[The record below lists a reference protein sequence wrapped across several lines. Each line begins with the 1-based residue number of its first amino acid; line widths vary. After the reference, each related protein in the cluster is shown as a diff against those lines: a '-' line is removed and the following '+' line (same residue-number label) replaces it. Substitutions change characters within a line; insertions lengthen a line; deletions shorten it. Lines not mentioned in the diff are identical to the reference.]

1 MTEAAN
7 ALAAIAAAY
16 HDPDAVARALAAE
29 GRRVIRTIGSDA
41 PDAFL
46 RAAGFVPVRV
56 APGNA
61 AATPRADAL
70 IGSATGRQRVH
81 HLLEWLLD
89 PAQVD
94 TPILITRADSEQ
106 PQLFAA
112 LRELRRLGA
121 DGPNRFAMLDLLHQ
135 PRESS
140 RSYNRVR
147 LAQLGVWLAEQGG
160 AAPTDDMIAAGHPVE
175 ARLRDRVLA
184 MQALRSASSPI
195 LRGTEFLHIAG
206 ATAVLPPETT
216 IDHLDAI
223 LAQPGN
229 PLVAT
234 RRVWVTGSAPE
245 HDDAYTEIERDGA
258 VIVGESHDW
267 GLARFRL
274 PPARTCEDF
283 SDPARLAPL
292 ATREIAGLAEE
303 SIAAARDAHADAIV
317 NLALDGEEV
326 APWLLKPL
334 RAQAAELAIEAV
346 VRPEP
351 AEASPEPRPS
361 AAQRSAPE
369 RSRKALTIAADFGTY
384 QRDWFAGIRAAVAD
398 GAPFAVVNAN
408 APQEILRAFDLPFVV
423 NQWWASIVAAKRQSG
438 RYRGLLAEHGYP
450 AAIEA
455 YSTQAL
461 AAAFD
466 DDADQAP
473 WGGLPSPD
481 FVHAIASSDPTP
493 AIFEAMATAHEAKRF
508 VYERTVD
515 PRSEIETRWWEV
527 MHDDW
532 DVALEP
538 ERLDLLVAE
547 LRTVIAEIEHATGR
561 VFDEGRFR
569 EVMTLVNEQE
579 TYYRATRDLIAR
591 AVPAPISIVDSM
603 PATMVPQ
610 WHRGSVWARDAARA
624 FHDEVAARVAAGQGA
639 AGEERVRLMWVGR
652 GLWSDTAFYQRWED
666 SHGAVFVWSMY
677 LALAADGYIR
687 SFDGG
692 RDPLRALAARFLTMG
707 DELRMPS
714 WSGPWHVHEAQ
725 SHQIDGAVALSDA
738 DPFTVRALVDA
749 GVPVLELGIDNFA
762 LGPDDLVTLNT
773 RVVAFIEGPAGER
786 AAARRGDT
794 A

>member
-1 MTEAAN
+1 MTGAAN

-16 HDPDAVARALAAE
+16 RDPDAVARGLAAD

-46 RAAGFVPVRV
+46 RAAGFAPVRV
-56 APGNA
+56 APPDM
-61 AATPRADAL
+61 ATPRADAL
-70 IGSATGRQRVH
+70 IGPATARRRMH
-81 HLLEWLLD
+81 RLLEWLLD
-89 PAQVD
+89 PAQAD

-121 DGPNRFAMLDLLHQ
+121 AGPKRFAMLDLLHQ

-140 RSYNRVR
+140 RAYNRGR
-147 LAQLGVWLAEQGG
+147 LAQLGAWLTEQGG
-160 AAPTDDMIAAGHPVE
+160 VVPTDDTIAAGHVVE
-175 ARLRDRVLA
+175 AQLRER
-184 MQALRSASSPI
+184 ALMVHAQRSAASPTLGGTDF
-195 LRGTEFLHIAG
+195 LRIVG
-206 ATAVLPPETT
+206 ASAVLPPDVLTA
-216 IDHLDAI
+216 HLDAI
-223 LAQPGN
+223 LAAPAA
-229 PLVAT
+229 PVVAA
-234 RRVWVTGSAPE
+234 RRIWVTGSAPE
-245 HDDAYTEIERDGA
+245 DDRVYAEIERDGA

-267 GLARFRL
+267 GLARFRV
-274 PPARTCEDF
+274 PPAGTLEEF
-283 SDPARLAPL
+283 SQPDRLAPL
-292 ATREIAGLAEE
+292 TARGIATLAGEA
-303 SIAAARDAHADAIV
+303 IADARTVGADTII
-317 NLALDGEEV
+317 NLALDGDEV
-326 APWLLKPL
+326 APWLVKPL
-334 RAQAAELAIEAV
+334 RAQAGGLQIAPF
-346 VRPEP
+346 VRPAP
-351 AEASPEPRPS
+351 PEAAPERSASTAPRI
-361 AAQRSAPE
+361 APE
-369 RSRKALTIAADFGTY
+369 RSRKALNVAADFGAY
-384 QRDWFAGIRAAVAD
+384 QREWFAGIRAAVAD

-408 APQEILRAFDLPFVV
+408 APQEILRAFGVPFVV
-423 NQWWASIVAAKRQSG
+423 NQWWASIVAAKRQSR
-438 RYRGLLAEHGYP
+438 RYRGLLADHGYP
-450 AAIEA
+450 ADVEA

-493 AIFEAMATAHEAKRF
+493 AIFEAMAVEHAAARF

-515 PRSEIETRWWEV
+515 PRPEIETRWWEV

-532 DVALEP
+532 EVALEP

-547 LRTVIAEIEHATGR
+547 LRAVVAEIEQATGR
-561 VFDEGRFR
+561 SFDEARFR

-579 TYYRATRDLIAR
+579 SYYRATRDLIAR

-624 FHDEVAARVAAGQGA
+624 FHDEVAARVAAGQGVTN
-639 AGEERVRLMWVGR
+639 EERVRLMWVGR
-652 GLWSDTAFYQRWED
+652 GLWSDTAFYQRWEE

-687 SFDGG
+687 NFDGG
-692 RDPLRALAARFLTMG
+692 RDPMRALAARFLTMG

-749 GVPVLELGIDNFA
+749 GIPVLELGVDNFA
-762 LGPDDLVTLNT
+762 LGPDDLERLNT
-773 RVVAFIEGPAGER
+773 RVVAFIEGPAGAR
-786 AAARRGDT
+786 GAARLGG
-794 A
+794 AA

>member
-1 MTEAAN
+1 MTRAAT
-7 ALAAIAAAY
+7 AFAAIAAAY
-16 HDPDAVARALAAE
+16 HDPDAVARALTAD
-29 GRRVIRTIGSDA
+29 GVRVIRTIGSDA

-46 RAAGFVPVRV
+46 RAAGFAPVR
-56 APGNA
+56 ARPADGP
-61 AATPRADAL
+61 ATPRADAL
-70 IGSATGRQRVH
+70 IGKAAGRRRVH
-81 HLLEWLLD
+81 RLIEWLLD
-89 PAQVD
+89 PVQAE

-106 PQLFAA
+106 PQVFAA

-121 DGPNRFAMLDLLHQ
+121 DGPKRFTMLDLLHQ

-140 RSYNRVR
+140 RAYNRSR

-160 AAPTDDMIAAGHPVE
+160 EAPSDETIAAGHALEMRLHDRMLAVQ
-175 ARLRDRVLA
+175 ARRVISPSAVCGTDFLRIV
-184 MQALRSASSPI
+184 
-195 LRGTEFLHIAG
+195 G
-206 ATAVLPPETT
+206 ACAVLPPERM
-216 IDHLDAI
+216 IAYLDAI
-223 LAQPGN
+223 LAEPVEPG
-229 PLVAT
+229 AAA

-245 HDDAYTEIERDGA
+245 DDRAYAEIEHGGA

-267 GLARFRL
+267 GAARFRL
-274 PPARTCEDF
+274 PPARSLEAF

-292 ATREIAGLAEE
+292 SSRTIATLATE
-303 SIAAARDAHADAIV
+303 SIADARAAGAEAIV

-334 RAQAAELAIEAV
+334 RAQAGNLTVESF

-351 AEASPEPRPS
+351 VAPSPRAP
-361 AAQRSAPE
+361 AAQRAAPE
-369 RSRKALTIAADFGTY
+369 RSRKLLDVTADFGTF
-384 QRDWFAGIRAAVAD
+384 QRDWFAGIRAAVAG

-438 RYRGLLAEHGYP
+438 RYRTLLTEHSYP
-450 AAIEA
+450 AEIEA

-466 DDADQAP
+466 GQADQAP

-493 AIFEAMATAHEAKRF
+493 AIFEAMAVEHDASRF
-508 VYERTVD
+508 LYERTVD
-515 PRSEIETRWWEV
+515 PRPEIETRWWDV

-532 DVALEP
+532 EVALES

-547 LRTVIAEIEHATGR
+547 LRAVIAEIERTTGR
-561 VFDEGRFR
+561 SFDEARFR
-569 EVMTLVNEQE
+569 DVMTLVNEQE
-579 TYYRATRDLIAR
+579 AYYRATRDLIAR

-610 WHRGSVWARDAARA
+610 WHRGSRWARDAARA
-624 FHDEVAARVAAGQGA
+624 FHDEVAARVAAGQGVTA
-639 AGEERVRLMWVGR
+639 RERVRLMWVGR
-652 GLWSDTAFYQRWED
+652 GLWSDTAFYQRWEE

-687 SFDGG
+687 NFGAG

-725 SHQIDGAVALSDA
+725 SHRIDGAIALSDA

-749 GVPVLELGIDNFA
+749 GIPVLELGVDNFA
-762 LGPDDLVTLNT
+762 LGPDDLERLDA
-773 RVVAFIEGPAGER
+773 RVVAFIEGPAGACAAVR
-786 AAARRGDT
+786 LDAAA
-794 A
+794 

>member
-1 MTEAAN
+1 MTGGAT

-16 HDPDAVARALAAE
+16 RDPDTVARALAAD
-29 GRRVIRTIGSDA
+29 GQRVIRTIGSDA

-46 RAAGFVPVRV
+46 RAAGFAPVRV
-56 APGNA
+56 VAPDV
-61 AATPRADAL
+61 ATPRADAL
-70 IGSATGRQRVH
+70 IGSATGRNRMH
-81 HLLEWLLD
+81 RLLDWLLD
-89 PAQVD
+89 PAQAD

-121 DGPNRFAMLDLLHQ
+121 AGPKRFAMLDLLHQ

-140 RSYNRVR
+140 RAYNRAR
-147 LAQLGVWLAEQGG
+147 LAQLGAWLAEQGG
-160 AAPTDDMIAAGHPVE
+160 MAPTDDRIAAGHAVE
-175 ARLRDRVLA
+175 AQLRERALA
-184 MQALRSASSPI
+184 VQAQRSAASPRLCGADF
-195 LRGTEFLHIAG
+195 LRIVG
-206 ATAVLPPETT
+206 ASAVLPPEVM
-216 IDHLDAI
+216 IAHLDAI
-223 LAQPGN
+223 LAAPAA
-229 PLVAT
+229 PLVAA
-234 RRVWVTGSAPE
+234 RRIWVTGSAPE
-245 HDDAYTEIERDGA
+245 DDRVYAEIEQNGA
-258 VIVGESHDW
+258 AIVGESHDW
-267 GLARFRL
+267 GLARFRM
-274 PPARTCEDF
+274 PPARTLEDF
-283 SDPARLAPL
+283 SDPNRLAPL
-292 ATREIAGLAEE
+292 AARGIAMLADG
-303 SIAAARDAHADAIV
+303 SIAEARKLEADAIV
-317 NLALDGEEV
+317 NLVLDGDEV

-334 RAQAAELAIEAV
+334 RARAGGLAIESV
-346 VRPEP
+346 LRPEP
-351 AEASPEPRPS
+351 VEAAPGPGARAPR
-361 AAQRSAPE
+361 AAPE
-369 RSRKALTIAADFGTY
+369 RSRKALNIAADFGTY
-384 QRDWFAGIRAAVAD
+384 QRDWFAGIRAAVAE

-438 RYRGLLAEHGYP
+438 RYRGLLADHGYL

-473 WGGLPSPD
+473 WGGLPAPD

-493 AIFEAMATAHEAKRF
+493 AIFEAMATEHGAKRF

-515 PRSEIETRWWEV
+515 PRPEIETRWWDV

-532 DVALEP
+532 EVALEP

-547 LRTVIAEIEHATGR
+547 LRTVIADIEAATGR
-561 VFDEGRFR
+561 RFDAARFR

-579 TYYRATRDLIAR
+579 AYYRATRDLIAR

-639 AGEERVRLMWVGR
+639 TGEERVRLMWVGR

-687 SFDGG
+687 NFEGG

-738 DPFTVRALVDA
+738 DPFTVRALIDA
-749 GVPVLELGIDNFA
+749 GVPVLELGVDNFS
-762 LGPDDLVTLNT
+762 LGPDDLERLNT
-773 RVVAFIEGPAGER
+773 RVIAFIEGPAGAR
-786 AAARRGDT
+786 AAARLGV
-794 A
+794 AA

>member
-1 MTEAAN
+1 MAGAAN

-16 HDPDAVARALAAE
+16 RDPDAVARALAAD
-29 GRRVIRTIGSDA
+29 GQRVIRTIGSDA

-46 RAAGFVPVRV
+46 RAAGFAPVRV
-56 APGNA
+56 SPPDVAP
-61 AATPRADAL
+61 PRADAL
-70 IGSATGRQRVH
+70 IGPATGRNRVH
-81 HLLEWLLD
+81 RLLEWLLD
-89 PAQVD
+89 PAQAD
-94 TPILITRADSEQ
+94 APILITRADSEQ

-121 DGPNRFAMLDLLHQ
+121 DGPRRFAMLDLLHQ

-140 RSYNRVR
+140 RAYNRAR
-147 LAQLGVWLAEQGG
+147 LAQLGAWLVEQGG
-160 AAPTDDMIAAGHPVE
+160 AAPSDEAIAAGHEDEV
-175 ARLRDRVLA
+175 RLRERVLA
-184 MQALRSASSPI
+184 VQALRSGSQPR
-195 LRGTEFLHIAG
+195 LRGTEFLHIVG
-206 ATAVLPPETT
+206 ASAVLSPAVM

-223 LAQPGN
+223 LAEPAE
-229 PLVAT
+229 PLSPA
-234 RRVWVTGSAPE
+234 RRIWVTGSAPE
-245 HDDAYTEIERDGA
+245 DDRVYAGIEQDGA

-267 GLARFRL
+267 GWARFRS

-292 ATREIAGLAEE
+292 TARGIATLAAE
-303 SIAAARDAHADAIV
+303 SIAEALAAHADAVV
-317 NLALDGEEV
+317 NLALDGDEV

-334 RAQAAELAIEAV
+334 RAQADGLAIEPL
-346 VRPEP
+346 VRPETTRTL
-351 AEASPEPRPS
+351 SQPRPP
-361 AAQRSAPE
+361 AAPRAAPE
-369 RSRKALTIAADFGTY
+369 RSRKVLNVAADFGTY
-384 QRDWFAGIRAAVAD
+384 QREWFAGIRAAVAD

-438 RYRGLLAEHGYP
+438 RYCELLAAHDYP
-450 AAIEA
+450 AGIEA

-466 DDADQAP
+466 LDADHAP

-493 AIFEAMATAHEAKRF
+493 AIFEAMAAEHGAQRF
-508 VYERTVD
+508 LYERTVD
-515 PRSEIETRWWEV
+515 PRPEIETRWWEV

-532 DVALEP
+532 EAALEP

-547 LRTVIAEIEHATGR
+547 LRTVIADIEQATGR
-561 VFDEGRFR
+561 SFDAARFR

-579 TYYRATRDLIAR
+579 AHYRATRDLIAR
-591 AVPAPISIVDSM
+591 AVPAPIGIVDSM

-639 AGEERVRLMWVGR
+639 TGQERVRLMWVGR
-652 GLWSDTAFYQRWED
+652 GLWSDTAFYQRWEE

-687 SFDGG
+687 NFDGG

-749 GVPVLELGIDNFA
+749 GIPVLELGVDNFA
-762 LGPDDLVTLNT
+762 LGPDDLERLNA
-773 RVVAFIEGPAGER
+773 RVVAFIEGPAGAR
-786 AAARRGDT
+786 AAARLGV
-794 A
+794 AA

>member
-1 MTEAAN
+1 MAGAAS

-16 HDPDAVARALAAE
+16 RNPDGVARALVAE

-46 RAAGFVPVRV
+46 RAAGFTPVRATV
-56 APGNA
+56 PDI
-61 AATPRADAL
+61 ATPRADAL
-70 IGSATGRQRVH
+70 IGPATGRNRMH
-81 HLLEWLLD
+81 RLLEWLLD
-89 PAQVD
+89 PAQAE

-106 PQLFAA
+106 PQVFAA

-121 DGPNRFAMLDLLHQ
+121 EGPNRFAMLDLLHQ

-140 RSYNRVR
+140 RVYNRAR
-147 LAQLGVWLAEQGG
+147 LAQLGAWLAEQGG
-160 AAPTDDMIAAGHPVE
+160 VAPCDRTIAAGHDAE
-175 ARLRDRVLA
+175 ARLCERVLA
-184 MQALRSASSPI
+184 VQALRSAPAPSLPGSDF
-195 LRGTEFLHIAG
+195 LRIVG
-206 ATAVLPPETT
+206 ASAVLPPDEMVA
-216 IDHLDAI
+216 HLDAI
-223 LAQPGN
+223 LAEPGGR
-229 PLVAT
+229 LTAT
-234 RRVWVTGSAPE
+234 SRIWVTGSAPE
-245 HDDAYTEIERDGA
+245 DDRVYAEIEQDGA

-267 GLARFRL
+267 GLSRFSL
-274 PPARTCEDF
+274 PPAETCDEI

-292 ATREIAGLAEE
+292 TARGIATLAAE
-303 SIAAARDAHADAIV
+303 SIARARAAAADTIV
-317 NLALDGEEV
+317 NLSLDGDEV
-326 APWLLKPL
+326 APWLMKPL
-334 RAQAAELAIEAV
+334 RKQADGLAIKSC

-351 AEASPEPRPS
+351 SKAPPETRTAAAPR
-361 AAQRSAPE
+361 AAPE
-369 RSRKALTIAADFGTY
+369 RSRKALNIAADFGTY
-384 QRDWFAGIRAAVAD
+384 QREWFAGIRADVAA

-438 RYRGLLAEHGYP
+438 RYRDLLREHGYP
-450 AAIEA
+450 AAVEA

-466 DDADQAP
+466 DVAEQAP

-493 AIFEAMATAHEAKRF
+493 AIFGAMAEAYGATGF
-508 VYERTVD
+508 LYERTVD
-515 PRSEIETRWWEV
+515 PRPDIETRWWEV

-532 DVALEP
+532 EGALEA

-547 LRTVIAEIEHATGR
+547 LRTVITQIEQASGR
-561 VFDEGRFR
+561 VFDEARFR
-569 EVMTLVNEQE
+569 EVMMLVNEQE
-579 TYYRATRDLIAR
+579 GYYRATRDLIAR

-639 AGEERVRLMWVGR
+639 TGEERVRLMWVGR
-652 GLWSDTAFYQRWED
+652 GLWSDTAFYQRWEE

-687 SFDGG
+687 NFDGG

-714 WSGPWHVHEAQ
+714 WSGPWHVHEAR
-725 SHQIDGAVALSDA
+725 SHQIDGAVAVSDA
-738 DPFTVRALVDA
+738 DPFTVRALIDA
-749 GVPVLELGIDNFA
+749 GIPVLELGGDNYA
-762 LGPDDLVTLNT
+762 LGPDDLHRLNASI
-773 RVVAFIEGPAGER
+773 VAFIEGPAGAR
-786 AAARRGDT
+786 AAARRDG
-794 A
+794 AA